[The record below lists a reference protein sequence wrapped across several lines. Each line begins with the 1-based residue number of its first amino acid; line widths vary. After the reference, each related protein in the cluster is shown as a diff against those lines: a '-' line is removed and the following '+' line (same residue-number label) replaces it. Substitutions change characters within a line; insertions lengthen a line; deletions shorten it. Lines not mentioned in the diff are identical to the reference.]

1 MASLSSKVKQYCA
14 NNGVASV
21 DFMTDV
27 LLQDDS
33 NGQGPYI
40 KEWNI
45 SSVAKPTDEQLNA
58 VDSAAD
64 LEERQ
69 NAVRNEEGFTGNPAS
84 TDTFFG
90 IVLGNTFDIGKPT
103 DATVG
108 AASLSTDFFVKNA
121 QTLTTLSMAGSTNGA
136 MVGPVTISGTIT
148 IPSGS
153 TFVIL

>member
-40 KEWNI
+40 KEWNL
-45 SSVAKPTDEQLNA
+45 SGVAQPTDEQLNA

-69 NAVRNEEGFTGNPAS
+69 NAVRSTRRAAYGDLGDQLDMQYWDNVNGTTTWKDHVAAVKTANP
-84 TDTFFG
+84 
-90 IVLGNTFDIGKPT
+90 IPT
-103 DATVG
+103 E
-108 AASLSTDFFVKNA
+108 
-121 QTLTTLSMAGSTNGA
+121 
-136 MVGPVTISGTIT
+136 
-148 IPSGS
+148 
-153 TFVIL
+153 

>member
-14 NNGVASV
+14 NNGVAEV

-40 KEWNI
+40 KKWNI
-45 SSVAKPTDEQLNA
+45 SSVAQPTDEQLNA

-69 NAVRNEEGFTGNPAS
+69 NAVRATRRSAYGDLGSQLDMQYWDNVNGTTTWKDHVAAVKTANP
-84 TDTFFG
+84 
-90 IVLGNTFDIGKPT
+90 IPT
-103 DATVG
+103 E
-108 AASLSTDFFVKNA
+108 
-121 QTLTTLSMAGSTNGA
+121 
-136 MVGPVTISGTIT
+136 
-148 IPSGS
+148 
-153 TFVIL
+153 

>member
-1 MASLSSKVKQYCA
+1 MASLSSKVKTYCA

-40 KEWNI
+40 KTWNV
-45 SSVAKPTDEQLNA
+45 SGVAQPTDEQLNA

-69 NAVRNEEGFTGNPAS
+69 NAVRATRRAAYGDLGSQLDMQYHDSKDGTTTWKDHVASVKTANP
-84 TDTFFG
+84 
-90 IVLGNTFDIGKPT
+90 IPT
-103 DATVG
+103 E
-108 AASLSTDFFVKNA
+108 
-121 QTLTTLSMAGSTNGA
+121 
-136 MVGPVTISGTIT
+136 
-148 IPSGS
+148 
-153 TFVIL
+153 

>member
-14 NNGVASV
+14 NNGVAEV

-40 KEWNI
+40 KEWNV
-45 SSVAKPTDEQLNA
+45 SGVAQPTDEQLNA

-69 NAVRNEEGFTGNPAS
+69 NAVRATRRTAYGDLGDQLDMQYHDNVNGTTTWKDHVAAIKTANP
-84 TDTFFG
+84 
-90 IVLGNTFDIGKPT
+90 IPT
-103 DATVG
+103 E
-108 AASLSTDFFVKNA
+108 
-121 QTLTTLSMAGSTNGA
+121 
-136 MVGPVTISGTIT
+136 
-148 IPSGS
+148 
-153 TFVIL
+153 

>member
-14 NNGVASV
+14 NNGVAEV

-45 SSVAKPTDEQLNA
+45 SSVAQPTDEQLNA

-64 LEERQ
+64 LAERQ
-69 NAVRNEEGFTGNPAS
+69 DAARAARRNAYGDLGSQLDMQYRDAVDSTTTWKDHVAKVKSDNP
-84 TDTFFG
+84 
-90 IVLGNTFDIGKPT
+90 IPT
-103 DATVG
+103 E
-108 AASLSTDFFVKNA
+108 
-121 QTLTTLSMAGSTNGA
+121 
-136 MVGPVTISGTIT
+136 
-148 IPSGS
+148 
-153 TFVIL
+153 

>member
-14 NNGVASV
+14 NNGVAEV
-21 DFMTDV
+21 DFMKDV

-45 SSVAKPTDEQLNA
+45 FSVAQPTDEQLNA

-69 NAVRNEEGFTGNPAS
+69 NAVRSTRKTAYGDLGDQLDMQYHDNVDGTTTWKDHVAKVKTDNP
-84 TDTFFG
+84 
-90 IVLGNTFDIGKPT
+90 IPT
-103 DATVG
+103 E
-108 AASLSTDFFVKNA
+108 
-121 QTLTTLSMAGSTNGA
+121 
-136 MVGPVTISGTIT
+136 
-148 IPSGS
+148 
-153 TFVIL
+153 

>member
-1 MASLSSKVKQYCA
+1 MASLSSKVKTYCA

-40 KEWNI
+40 KTWNV
-45 SSVAKPTDEQLNA
+45 SGVAQPTDEQLNA

-69 NAVRNEEGFTGNPAS
+69 NAVR
-84 TDTFFG
+84 
-90 IVLGNTFDIGKPT
+90 
-103 DATVG
+103 ATR
-108 AASLSTDFFVKNA
+108 KNA
-121 QTLTTLSMAGSTNGA
+121 YGDLGSQLD
-136 MVGPVTISGTIT
+136 MQYHDSVDGTST
-148 IPSGS
+148 WKDHVAAVKTANPIP
-153 TFVIL
+153 TE

>member
-40 KEWNI
+40 KTWNV
-45 SSVAKPTDEQLNA
+45 SGVAQPTDEQLNA

-69 NAVRNEEGFTGNPAS
+69 NAVRATRKTAYGDLGSQLDMQYWDNVNGTTTWKDHVAKVKTDNP
-84 TDTFFG
+84 
-90 IVLGNTFDIGKPT
+90 IPT
-103 DATVG
+103 E
-108 AASLSTDFFVKNA
+108 
-121 QTLTTLSMAGSTNGA
+121 
-136 MVGPVTISGTIT
+136 
-148 IPSGS
+148 
-153 TFVIL
+153 

>member
-45 SSVAKPTDEQLNA
+45 SNVAKPTDEQLNA

-64 LEERQ
+64 LSERQ
-69 NAVRNEEGFTGNPAS
+69 NVVRATRRAAYG
-84 TDTFFG
+84 D
-90 IVLGNTFDIGKPT
+90 LGNQLDMQYHDSVDGTSTWKDHVAKVKTDNPIPT
-103 DATVG
+103 E
-108 AASLSTDFFVKNA
+108 
-121 QTLTTLSMAGSTNGA
+121 
-136 MVGPVTISGTIT
+136 
-148 IPSGS
+148 
-153 TFVIL
+153 

>member
-14 NNGVASV
+14 NNGVAEV

-40 KEWNI
+40 KTWNV
-45 SSVAKPTDEQLNA
+45 SGVAQPTDEQLNA

-69 NAVRNEEGFTGNPAS
+69 NAVRATRKAAYG
-84 TDTFFG
+84 D
-90 IVLGNTFDIGKPT
+90 LGNQLDMQYHDNVDGTTTWKDHVAKVKSDNPIPT
-103 DATVG
+103 E
-108 AASLSTDFFVKNA
+108 
-121 QTLTTLSMAGSTNGA
+121 
-136 MVGPVTISGTIT
+136 
-148 IPSGS
+148 
-153 TFVIL
+153 

>member
-14 NNGVASV
+14 NNGVAEV

-58 VDSAAD
+58 LDSAAD
-64 LEERQ
+64 LSERQ
-69 NAVRNEEGFTGNPAS
+69 NAARAARRAAYGDLGDQLDMQYHDSVDGTSTWKDHVAKVKTDNP
-84 TDTFFG
+84 
-90 IVLGNTFDIGKPT
+90 IPT
-103 DATVG
+103 E
-108 AASLSTDFFVKNA
+108 
-121 QTLTTLSMAGSTNGA
+121 
-136 MVGPVTISGTIT
+136 
-148 IPSGS
+148 
-153 TFVIL
+153 

>member
-14 NNGVASV
+14 NNGVAEV
-21 DFMTDV
+21 DFTKDV

-45 SSVAKPTDEQLNA
+45 SSVAQPTDEQLNA

-69 NAVRNEEGFTGNPAS
+69 NAVRS
-84 TDTFFG
+84 TRRAAYGD
-90 IVLGNTFDIGKPT
+90 LGNQLDMQYHDSVDGTSTWKDHVAKVKTDNPIPT
-103 DATVG
+103 E
-108 AASLSTDFFVKNA
+108 
-121 QTLTTLSMAGSTNGA
+121 
-136 MVGPVTISGTIT
+136 
-148 IPSGS
+148 
-153 TFVIL
+153 